1 MVCRFP
7 NPLRRVKPAGAG
19 NLREIRKSLRVAG
32 YRGGGARGGLGGAA
46 LAIALCA
53 LALAGAAEAGRGA
66 DAGRAAAA
74 SSGRGAAPAGIG
86 AAAVDWE
93 SWRAGLDAAL
103 AARGFRGAS
112 LSVLV
117 VERGSGALRFSRTPS
132 RALIPASAQ
141 KLLVALAALDAFGP
155 AHRFTTQVSAP
166 APPDAEGSIA
176 ALFVRGGGDASLT
189 SEQWWRLAADL
200 RALGVTQVAGD
211 VLLDDSHFDRERW
224 LADWQPVSARA
235 YHAPVGALSANYGAF
250 RVVAAPGAAP
260 GAPALVRVD
269 PPIPYLRLE
278 NAARTAR
285 RGARS
290 AVTVARRAGAG
301 FERVQ
306 VSGSVALDDE
316 PKHVWRSVG
325 NPLGYAGAVLRM
337 QLEAN
342 GIEVAGR
349 VRRGAAPP
357 GAALLLD
364 FAGFPLRRSIE
375 LALKYSNNM
384 MTEALLKSLA
394 VADAPGAQGDGAGAG
409 APGNARGAQ
418 GNWEQGL
425 RALRARLLA
434 LGVPLQGARLRD
446 GSGLSRK
453 NRVSAQTLVA
463 VLRAADARFDFDA
476 ELLAA
481 LPMAASDGTL
491 RERAL
496 AAGQRLRA
504 KTGSLEGVSALA
516 GFARI
521 APGAG
526 ESGGRDVVF
535 AILANGFKN
544 GDLEA
549 ARAMDRFAE
558 ALAGAR

>member
-1 MVCRFP
+1 M
-7 NPLRRVKPAGAG
+7 
-19 NLREIRKSLRVAG
+19 AG
-32 YRGGGARGGLGGAA
+32 YRRGGGALRCGGLAA
-46 LAIALCA
+46 LALCGA
-53 LALAGAAEAGRGA
+53 LALAGGAEAGRGA
-66 DAGRAAAA
+66 SGGR
-74 SSGRGAAPAGIG
+74 SGGTAPAGTG

-93 SWRAGLDAAL
+93 RWRAGLERAL

-117 VERGSGALRFSRTPS
+117 VERGSGKLRFSRTPS

-155 AHRFTTQVSAP
+155 AHRFTTQVRAP
-166 APPDAEGSIA
+166 APPDAEGRIA

-200 RALGVTQVAGD
+200 RALGVTQVEGD
-211 VLLDDSHFDRERW
+211 VLLDDSHFDAERW
-224 LADWQPVSARA
+224 LPDWQPVSARA

-250 RVVAAPGAAP
+250 RVVAAPGPAP
-260 GAPALVRVD
+260 GAPAVVRVD

-278 NAARTAR
+278 NAARTVR

-301 FERVQ
+301 FERVM
-306 VSGSVALDDE
+306 VGGSVALDDE
-316 PKHVWRSVG
+316 PRHIWRSVG

-337 QLEAN
+337 QLRAN

-349 VRRGAAPP
+349 VRRGAAPQN
-357 GAALLLD
+357 AALLLS
-364 FAGFPLRRSIE
+364 FEGFPLRRSIE

-394 VADAPGAQGDGAGAG
+394 VADAPGA
-409 APGNARGAQ
+409 PGEEAGAQ

-463 VLRAADARFDFDA
+463 VLRAADARFGFDA
-476 ELLAA
+476 ELLSA

-496 AAGQRLRA
+496 AASQRLRA
-504 KTGSLEGVSALA
+504 KTGSLAGVSALA

-521 APGAG
+521 APESAG

>member
-1 MVCRFP
+1 M
-7 NPLRRVKPAGAG
+7 
-19 NLREIRKSLRVAG
+19 AG
-32 YRGGGARGGLGGAA
+32 YRRGGARGGLGGAA
-46 LAIALCA
+46 AIALCSA

-66 DAGRAAAA
+66 SGGR
-74 SSGRGAAPAGIG
+74 GGGAAPVGAG

-93 SWRAGLDAAL
+93 RWRAGLDAAL

-117 VERGSGALRFSRTPS
+117 VERHSGALRFSRTAS

-155 AHRFTTQVSAP
+155 AHRFITQVRAP
-166 APPDAEGSIA
+166 APPDAEGRIA

-211 VLLDDSHFDRERW
+211 VLLDDSHFDGERW
-224 LADWQPVSARA
+224 LPDWQPVSARA

-260 GAPALVRVD
+260 GAPARVRVD
-269 PPIPYLRLE
+269 PPVPYLRLE
-278 NAARTAR
+278 NAARTVR

-301 FERVQ
+301 FERVM
-306 VSGSVALDDE
+306 VGGSVALADE
-316 PKHVWRSVG
+316 PKQVWRSVG

-342 GIEVAGR
+342 GVEVAGR

-364 FAGFPLRRSIE
+364 FEGFPLRRSIE

-384 MTEALLKSLA
+384 MTESLLKSLA
-394 VADAPGAQGDGAGAG
+394 VANAPSP
-409 APGNARGAQ
+409 PGTPGAQ

-463 VLRAADARFDFDA
+463 VLRAADARFGIGPD
-476 ELLAA
+476 LLAA
-481 LPMAASDGTL
+481 LPLAASDGTL

-496 AAGQRLRA
+496 AASQRLRA

-521 APGAG
+521 APAQSTG

-549 ARAMDRFAE
+549 ARAMDVFAE

>member
-1 MVCRFP
+1 M
-7 NPLRRVKPAGAG
+7 
-19 NLREIRKSLRVAG
+19 REIRKSLRVAG
-32 YRGGGARGGLGGAA
+32 YRRGGGARGPGGWA
-46 LAIALCA
+46 LAIALCGA
-53 LALAGAAEAGRGA
+53 LALAGAAEAERGA
-66 DAGRAAAA
+66 SADRAAAP
-74 SSGRGAAPAGIG
+74 GGAESPAGAGTG
-86 AAAVDWE
+86 AAALDWE
-93 SWRAGLDAAL
+93 RWRAGLESAL
-103 AARGFRGAS
+103 AARGFRGAA

-117 VERGSGALRFSRTPS
+117 VERGSGALRFSRSPS
-132 RALIPASAQ
+132 RALMPASAQ

-155 AHRFTTQVSAP
+155 AHRFITQVRAP
-166 APPDAEGSIA
+166 APPDANGRVA

-200 RALGVTQVAGD
+200 RALGVSRVEGD
-211 VLLDDSHFDRERW
+211 VLLDDSHFDGERW
-224 LADWQPVSARA
+224 LPDWQPVSARA

-250 RVVAAPGAAP
+250 RVVAAPGPAP
-260 GAPALVRVD
+260 GAPAVVRVD
-269 PPIPYLRLE
+269 PPISYLRVE
-278 NAARTAR
+278 NAARTVR

-290 AVTVARRAGAG
+290 GVTVSRRAGAG
-301 FERVQ
+301 FERVM
-306 VSGSVALDDE
+306 VGGSVALGGE
-316 PKHVWRSVG
+316 PKQVWRSVG
-325 NPLGYAGAVLRM
+325 NPLGYAGAVLRW

-342 GIEVAGR
+342 GIRVAGR
-349 VRRGAAPP
+349 VRRGAAPAS
-357 GAALLLD
+357 AALLLD
-364 FAGFPLRRSIE
+364 FEGFPLRRSVE

-394 VADAPGAQGDGAGAG
+394 VAAAPGEEAGAQGAS
-409 APGNARGAQ
+409 GNARGNVRGAQ
-418 GNWEQGL
+418 GNWERGL

-434 LGVPLQGARLRD
+434 LGVPLEGARLRD

-463 VLRAADARFDFDA
+463 VLRAADARFGIGP

-496 AAGQRLRA
+496 AASQRLRA

-521 APGAG
+521 APAQSAS
-526 ESGGRDVVF
+526 ESSGRDVVF
-535 AILANGFKN
+535 AILANGFRN

>member
-1 MVCRFP
+1 
-7 NPLRRVKPAGAG
+7 
-19 NLREIRKSLRVAG
+19 LREIRKSLRVAG
-32 YRGGGARGGLGGAA
+32 YRRGGGARGPGGWA
-46 LAIALCA
+46 LAIALCGA
-53 LALAGAAEAGRGA
+53 LALAGGAEAGRGA
-66 DAGRAAAA
+66 SAGRAAAP
-74 SSGRGAAPAGIG
+74 GGAESPAGAG

-93 SWRAGLDAAL
+93 RWRAGLESAL

-117 VERGSGALRFSRTPS
+117 VERGSGALRFSRSPS
-132 RALIPASAQ
+132 RALVPASAQ

-155 AHRFTTQVSAP
+155 AHRFITQVRAP
-166 APPDAEGSIA
+166 APPDANGRVA

-200 RALGVTQVAGD
+200 RALGVTQVEGD
-211 VLLDDSHFDRERW
+211 VLLDDSHFDGARW
-224 LADWQPVSARA
+224 LPDWQPVSARA

-250 RVVAAPGAAP
+250 RVVAAPGPAP
-260 GAPALVRVD
+260 GAPAVVRVD
-269 PPIPYLRLE
+269 PPIPYLRVE
-278 NAARTAR
+278 NAARTVR

-290 AVTVARRAGAG
+290 AVTVSRRAGAG
-301 FERVQ
+301 FERVM
-306 VSGSVALDDE
+306 VGGSVALGGE
-316 PKHVWRSVG
+316 PKQVWRSVG
-325 NPLGYAGAVLRM
+325 NPLGYAGAVLRW

-342 GIEVAGR
+342 GIRVAGR

-357 GAALLLD
+357 SAALLLD
-364 FAGFPLRRSIE
+364 FEGFPLRRSVE

-394 VADAPGAQGDGAGAG
+394 VAAAPGEEAGAQGTS
-409 APGNARGAQ
+409 GNARGNVPGAQ

-463 VLRAADARFDFDA
+463 VLRAADARFGIGP

-496 AAGQRLRA
+496 AASQRLRA

-521 APGAG
+521 APAQSAGAS

-535 AILANGFKN
+535 AILANGFRN

>member
-1 MVCRFP
+1 MG
-7 NPLRRVKPAGAG
+7 AGGSAG

-32 YRGGGARGGLGGAA
+32 YRRGGARGGLA
-46 LAIALCA
+46 AIALCGV
-53 LALAGAAEAGRGA
+53 LALAGGAEAGRGA
-66 DAGRAAAA
+66 SG
-74 SSGRGAAPAGIG
+74 GRGGGTASAGTGAG

-93 SWRAGLDAAL
+93 RWQAGLELAL

-155 AHRFTTQVSAP
+155 AHRFTTQVRAP
-166 APPDAEGSIA
+166 APPDAAGRIA

-200 RALGVTQVAGD
+200 RALGVTQVEGD
-211 VLLDDSHFDRERW
+211 VLLDDSHFDAERW
-224 LADWQPVSARA
+224 LPDWQPVSARA

-260 GAPALVRVD
+260 GAPARVRVD

-278 NAARTAR
+278 NAARTAK

-301 FERVQ
+301 FERVM
-306 VSGSVALDDE
+306 VGGSVAFADE
-316 PKHVWRSVG
+316 PKHIWRSVG

-337 QLEAN
+337 QLKAN

-349 VRRGAAPP
+349 VRRGAAPQN
-357 GAALLLD
+357 AALLLS
-364 FAGFPLRRSIE
+364 FEGFPLRRSIE

-384 MTEALLKSLA
+384 MTESLLKSLA
-394 VADAPGAQGDGAGAG
+394 VANAPGAPGEEAGA
-409 APGNARGAQ
+409 GAQ

-425 RALRARLLA
+425 RALRTRLLA

-463 VLRAADARFDFDA
+463 VLRAADARFGFDA

-496 AAGQRLRA
+496 AAAQRLRA

-521 APGAG
+521 ASENAS
-526 ESGGRDVVF
+526 ESGGRDVIF

>member
-1 MVCRFP
+1 M
-7 NPLRRVKPAGAG
+7 
-19 NLREIRKSLRVAG
+19 REIRKSLRVAG
-32 YRGGGARGGLGGAA
+32 YRRGSGARGPGGWA
-46 LAIALCA
+46 LAIALCGA
-53 LALAGAAEAGRGA
+53 LALAGGAEAGRGTS
-66 DAGRAAAA
+66 AGRAAAP
-74 SSGRGAAPAGIG
+74 GGAESPAGAGTG
-86 AAAVDWE
+86 AAALDWE
-93 SWRAGLDAAL
+93 RWRAGLESAL

-117 VERGSGALRFSRTPS
+117 VERGSGALRFSRSPS
-132 RALIPASAQ
+132 RALVPASAQ

-155 AHRFTTQVSAP
+155 AHRFITQVRAP
-166 APPDAEGSIA
+166 APPDANGRVA

-200 RALGVTQVAGD
+200 RALGVSHIEGD
-211 VLLDDSHFDRERW
+211 VLLDDSHFDGERW
-224 LADWQPVSARA
+224 LPDWQPVSARA

-250 RVVAAPGAAP
+250 RVVAAPGPAP
-260 GAPALVRVD
+260 GAPAVVRVD
-269 PPIPYLRLE
+269 PPIPYLRVE
-278 NAARTAR
+278 NAARTVR

-290 AVTVARRAGAG
+290 GVTVSRRAGAG
-301 FERVQ
+301 FERVM
-306 VSGSVALDDE
+306 VGGSVALGDE
-316 PKHVWRSVG
+316 PKQVWRSVG
-325 NPLGYAGAVLRM
+325 NPLGYAGAVLRW

-342 GIEVAGR
+342 GIRVAGR
-349 VRRGAAPP
+349 VRRGAAPAS
-357 GAALLLD
+357 AALLLD
-364 FAGFPLRRSIE
+364 FEGFPLRRSVE

-394 VADAPGAQGDGAGAG
+394 VAGAPGEAAGAQGAS
-409 APGNARGAQ
+409 GNARGNVPGAQ

-425 RALRARLLA
+425 RALRARLMA
-434 LGVPLQGARLRD
+434 LGVPLEGARLRD

-463 VLRAADARFDFDA
+463 VLRAADARFGIGP

-496 AAGQRLRA
+496 AASQRLRA

-535 AILANGFKN
+535 AILANGFRN

>member
-1 MVCRFP
+1 M
-7 NPLRRVKPAGAG
+7 
-19 NLREIRKSLRVAG
+19 AG
-32 YRGGGARGGLGGAA
+32 YRRGGGARGPGGWA
-46 LAIALCA
+46 LAIALCGA
-53 LALAGAAEAGRGA
+53 LALAGGAEAGRGA
-66 DAGRAAAA
+66 SAGRT
-74 SSGRGAAPAGIG
+74 GGGAPAGAG
-86 AAAVDWE
+86 AAALDWE
-93 SWRAGLDAAL
+93 RWRAGLESAL

-117 VERGSGALRFSRTPS
+117 VERGSGALRFSRSPS
-132 RALIPASAQ
+132 RALVPASAQ

-155 AHRFTTQVSAP
+155 AHRFITRVRAP
-166 APPDAEGSIA
+166 APPDANGRVA

-200 RALGVTQVAGD
+200 RALGVSHIEGD
-211 VLLDDSHFDRERW
+211 VLLDDSHFDGARW
-224 LADWQPVSARA
+224 LPDWQPVSARA

-250 RVVAAPGAAP
+250 RVVAAPGPAP
-260 GAPALVRVD
+260 GAPAVVRVD
-269 PPIPYLRLE
+269 PPIPYLRVE
-278 NAARTAR
+278 NAARTVR

-290 AVTVARRAGAG
+290 GVTVSRRAGVG
-301 FERVQ
+301 FERVM
-306 VSGSVALDDE
+306 VGGSVALGGE
-316 PKHVWRSVG
+316 PRQVWRSVG
-325 NPLGYAGAVLRM
+325 NPLGYAGAVLRW

-342 GIEVAGR
+342 GIRVAGR
-349 VRRGAAPP
+349 VRRGAAPA

-364 FAGFPLRRSIE
+364 FEGFPLRRSVE

-394 VADAPGAQGDGAGAG
+394 VAAAPGEAAGAQGAS
-409 APGNARGAQ
+409 GNARGAQ
-418 GNWEQGL
+418 GNWERGL
-425 RALRARLLA
+425 RALRARLMA

-463 VLRAADARFDFDA
+463 VLRAADARFGIGP

-496 AAGQRLRA
+496 AASQRLRA

-521 APGAG
+521 APAQSAGAS

-535 AILANGFKN
+535 AILANGFRN